1 MLDTVPSVQGGRA
14 MLRELLLAIGIPLA
28 LLLLAVLALERWGN
42 QLPPWLQRINL
53 QRSLIWNIGI
63 GMMIVLSLLRWLLQR

>member
-1 MLDTVPSVQGGRA
+1 
-14 MLRELLLAIGIPLA
+14 MLRELVLAIGIPLA
-28 LLLLAVLALERWGN
+28 MLFLVMLALERCGN

-63 GMMIVLSLLRWLLQR
+63 GMIIVLSLLRWLLQR